1 MHSSYPNLMTGVRAA
16 AGHVMVACALV
27 ALVLTPLAAA
37 ADVPSAVV
45 ISSFTAVYNGGNPV
59 NVQWV
64 TESEVDLA
72 LFIVYRGQSPLSPA
86 QPGSQVYQTAP
97 QGGGGV
103 GGFTYNF
110 SDTDNLVQGV
120 SYYYM
125 LKVLETTGSE
135 QFFYANGGQ
144 PVLFGVTPTPTPTPT
159 VVTDATA
166 TPTPTPTATTVPGAT
181 ATPTP
186 TATTVTAA
194 TATPTFTVPPTFT
207 PTPFATFFV
216 TNTPTP
222 IPGIVT
228 NTPPPGATITP
239 FFTPTLAPF
248 GTPTVPV
255 GTPPPIASP
264 DLTATA
270 VVTVVN
276 TPEVTTPPAIEATAT
291 VPGPP
296 PSDTPT
302 RLPPRTQAQATAT
315 PEASGATRTTA
326 ATGLLLCLGGGAIF
340 GAGLLA
346 VVGFVLW
353 RRQPNT
359 DDHTDDRR

>member
-1 MHSSYPNLMTGVRAA
+1 MHSPYSILTAAVRAA
-16 AGHVMVACALV
+16 ASRVIVAGALL
-27 ALVLTPLAAA
+27 ALMLTPLVAA

-45 ISSFTAVYNGGNPV
+45 ISSFTAAYTGGNPIS
-59 NVQWV
+59 VQWV

-72 LFIVYRGQSPLSPA
+72 LFILYRGQSPLSQA
-86 QPGSQVYQTAP
+86 QPGTQVYQTAP
-97 QGGGGV
+97 LGGGGV

-110 SDTDNLVQGV
+110 SDTENLVQGV
-120 SYYYM
+120 TYYYM

-135 QFFYANGGQ
+135 QYFYANGGQ
-144 PVLFGVTPTPTPTPT
+144 PVVFGTTPTPTATPT
-159 VVTDATA
+159 VISGATA
-166 TPTPTPTATTVPGAT
+166 TPTPTVVPGAT

-186 TATTVTAA
+186 TATAVSGA
-194 TATPTFTVPPTFT
+194 TATPTFTTFPTST

-222 IPGIVT
+222 IPGVVT
-228 NTPPPGATITP
+228 NTPPVAVTDTP
-239 FFTPTLAPF
+239 FLTPTLVPF
-248 GTPTVPV
+248 GTPTSPPV
-255 GTPPPIASP
+255 ATP
-264 DLTATA
+264 DLTT
-270 VVTVVN
+270 
-276 TPEVTTPPAIEATAT
+276 TPEVTVVETSEPATPGVIEASPTA
-291 VPGPP
+291 PLPP
-296 PSDTPT
+296 PTETPT

-353 RRQPNT
+353 RRQPNV
-359 DDHTDDRR
+359 DDHADDQR